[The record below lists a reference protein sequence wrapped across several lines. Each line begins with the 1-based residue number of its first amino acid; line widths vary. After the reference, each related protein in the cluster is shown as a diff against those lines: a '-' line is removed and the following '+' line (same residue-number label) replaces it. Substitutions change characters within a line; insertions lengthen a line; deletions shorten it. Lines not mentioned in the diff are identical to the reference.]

1 MATQPREKTDRKNI
15 WVIIIC
21 LVAIGASAVWIYHS
35 QFAPPQ
41 INELLHRGI
50 GEVMAEETKKRV
62 GGKKRILVFAI
73 DSEKAPELK
82 VQLAAFENHLKGSG
96 VNIEEILMVE
106 TKGRAKYRTGGGLSS
121 GRLVRTLLKKKHLDG
136 IVSFIGAPD
145 LDEADYAELGQGPLP
160 KFIAESM
167 ATEKLS
173 GLFDKKILHA
183 AIVPRYEFP
192 SPFQGDPKTSRDW
205 FTKRFQ
211 VMTNAPSVSP
221 SRD

>member
-1 MATQPREKTDRKNI
+1 MQSRGKAGGKNI
-15 WVIIIC
+15 WLTIIC
-21 LVAIGASAVWIYHS
+21 LAAIGASAVWIYFS
-35 QFAPPQ
+35 QFAPPK
-41 INELLHRGI
+41 INEPLHRGI
-50 GEVMAEETKKRV
+50 GEVMAEETKKLV
-62 GGKKRILVFAI
+62 GGKKRILVLAI
-73 DSEKAPELK
+73 DSDEAPELK

-96 VNIEEILMVE
+96 VNIEETLMIE
-106 TKGRAKYRTGGGLSS
+106 TKGQAKYRTGGGLSS

-136 IVSFIGAPD
+136 IVSFIGAPN
-145 LDEADYAELGQGPLP
+145 LDDGDYAQLGQGPLP

-173 GLFDKKILHA
+173 GLFEKKILHV

-211 VMTNAPSVSP
+211 VMTNAPSASP